1 MLLIWRL
8 RLRAKLRRAKQ
19 AKAAQKHLLL
29 RRYLH
34 IWTAKVAEKQRE
46 RKLEEFQRRVV
57 KRSFYSQCI
66 CLSIGRVADLITY
79 SMA

>member
-57 KRSFYSQCI
+57 KRSFYGQYTRSSTGQ
-66 CLSIGRVADLITY
+66 VTDLNVS